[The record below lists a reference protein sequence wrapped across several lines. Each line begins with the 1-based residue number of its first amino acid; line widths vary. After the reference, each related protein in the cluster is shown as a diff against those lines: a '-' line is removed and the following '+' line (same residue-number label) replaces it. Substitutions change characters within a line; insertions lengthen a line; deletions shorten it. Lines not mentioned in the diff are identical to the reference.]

1 MIINTMSCI
10 YAKNGVQNTSSIIY
24 IYAETKI
31 SGIETIH
38 IATNVLKKESNNIE
52 VNNNVIFNSHQVF
65 VSQNTTIYYKPFE
78 TAINKDLICTSNTFQ
93 NKKSQKSTP
102 IKQFDAKKSNS
113 KATTKYKPIPPFNNS
128 PFGWYN
134 NGKNYIVV
142 STINTSLNKIKKL
155 SISYI
160 SITKNAEQPISSI
173 TKEHSQQFIFSVEK
187 HFFKYTF
194 SLPPPSFC

>member
-1 MIINTMSCI
+1 M
-10 YAKNGVQNTSSIIY
+10 
-24 IYAETKI
+24 
-31 SGIETIH
+31 
-38 IATNVLKKESNNIE
+38 L
-52 VNNNVIFNSHQVF
+52 
-65 VSQNTTIYYKPFE
+65 P
-78 TAINKDLICTSNTFQ
+78 NTFQ
-93 NKKSQKSTP
+93 TKKTVNYFN
-102 IKQFDAKKSNS
+102 IKQFNAKKSNP

-142 STINTSLNKIKKL
+142 STTNTSLNKKKEL